1 MRDLPVYLFTG
12 FLESGKTKFIQET
25 LEDERFNSGEETLLL
40 VLEEG
45 EEEYDISKMPH
56 HNVYIRKIEDK
67 SELTQKT
74 IINFLKETDA
84 ERIIVEYNGMWLLE
98 ELFKALPRFCVISQ
112 ELCFVDSNTAVSYN
126 ANMRQLMFDKL
137 KTAEM
142 VIFNRLPLN
151 ADIMPFH
158 KLVRGANRS
167 SNIAYEYDNG
177 YVKYDD
183 IEDPL
188 PFDVN
193 APVIEI
199 KDIDYALWFQD
210 MMSDMQKYVG
220 KTLKFKGIVA
230 RDSKIP
236 DDVFVVGRQVMTCC
250 ADDIQYCGIAC
261 DWSASKTLKTNDWV
275 VVTAKLSVGSHKLY
289 RSKGPYLTAVEV
301 ALSSKPEEEIA
312 TLY

>member
-1 MRDLPVYLFTG
+1 MRDLPIYLFTG
-12 FLESGKTKFIQET
+12 FLEAGKTKFIQET
-25 LEDERFNSGEETLLL
+25 LEDERFNAGEKTL
-40 VLEEG
+40 VLVCEEG

-56 HNVYIRKIEDK
+56 KNVFVRTIEDK

-74 IINFLKETDA
+74 ILKFLKETDA
-84 ERIIVEYNGMWLLE
+84 ERIIIEYNGMWLLE
-98 ELFKALPRFCVISQ
+98 ELFGALPRFCVISQ
-112 ELCFVDSNTAVSYN
+112 EMCFIDSNTAINYN

-142 VIFNRLPLN
+142 VIFNRVPLN
-151 ADIMPFH
+151 ADIMPLH
-158 KLVRGANRS
+158 KLVRGANRG
-167 SNIAYEYDNG
+167 SNIAYEYENG

-199 KDIDYALWFQD
+199 ADTDYALWFQD
-210 MMSDMQKYVG
+210 MMTDKTKYEG

-230 RDSKIP
+230 RDGKIP
-236 DDVFVVGRQVMTCC
+236 DNCFVVGRQIMTCC
-250 ADDIQYCGIAC
+250 ADDIQYCGMAC
-261 DWSASKTLKTNDWV
+261 DWSAAKTLKTNDWV
-275 VVTAKLSVGSHKLY
+275 IVTAKLSIGNHKLY
-289 RSKGPYLTAVEV
+289 RSVGPYLTATEV
-301 ALSSKPEEEIA
+301 AFSSNPEQEIA

>member
-1 MRDLPVYLFTG
+1 MRDIPVYLFTG

-25 LEDERFNSGEETLLL
+25 LEDERFNAGEKTLLL
-40 VLEEG
+40 VCEEG
-45 EEEYDISKMPH
+45 EEEYDISAMPH
-56 HNVYIRKIEDK
+56 QNVYIKTVEDK

-74 IINFLKETDA
+74 ILDFLKQTGA

-98 ELFKALPRFCVISQ
+98 ELFRALPRFCVISQ
-112 ELCFVDSNTAVSYN
+112 ELCFIDSNTAVNYN
-126 ANMRQLMFDKL
+126 ANMRQFMFDKL

-142 VIFNRLPLN
+142 VIFNRIPLN

-167 SNIAYEYDNG
+167 SQIAYEYENG

-188 PFDVN
+188 PFDIN

-210 MMSDMQKYVG
+210 MMTDMAKYEG
-220 KTLKFKGIVA
+220 KTLKFRGIVA

-236 DDVFVVGRQVMTCC
+236 DNTFVVGRQVMTCC
-250 ADDIQYCGIAC
+250 ADDIQYCGMAC
-261 DWSASKTLKTNDWV
+261 DWSGAKALKTNDWV
-275 VVTAKLSVGSHKLY
+275 IVTAKLSVGNHKLY

-301 ALSSKPEEEIA
+301 VFSSKPENEIA